1 MRYSIATDGKIK
13 AEKSNLAAALKRK
26 DCNNQLEIRAYS
38 VQRCQL
44 KVKLEQLRGHV
55 IKTETFDD
63 ERVLQKKSHQK
74 AKKEY
79 EDSRIG
85 RTWLNNLLKAKLE
98 ELLEDFGVSMGRYHG
113 MEMEGPAVR
122 RLLTRAGDIC
132 PRFRSLLVENCP
144 QEKHE
149 EITTVCSHFL
159 NQWLENFIL
168 CASQIICKRR

>member
-1 MRYSIATDGKIK
+1 M
-13 AEKSNLAAALKRK
+13 
-26 DCNNQLEIRAYS
+26 
-38 VQRCQL
+38 
-44 KVKLEQLRGHV
+44 
-55 IKTETFDD
+55 DD

-85 RTWLNNLLKAKLE
+85 RTWVNNLFKAKLE

-149 EITTVCSHFL
+149 EITTVCSHYL